1 MTYINPQRVVKIE
14 GSEITEDLSADI
26 ISLSYEDH
34 ASDADMATITVN
46 NARNKWGD
54 SPLFETGNQIEVQ
67 LGYGHAVK
75 TVFQGIIARPEI
87 AFPESGAPTLTVR
100 AYDLSQKMR
109 KRKEEKSRTWENIT
123 DSDLVQK
130 IASDHG
136 FKKER
141 MVVDQV
147 KEILP
152 YVAQGSESDWEFLR
166 SRADRLGFELFVER
180 DSLHFHK
187 PKDYLKRPSGMFEY
201 GRNLKSFEARIS
213 VAEQVTKVVVK
224 GWDAEKKEPI
234 IAIATSETV
243 VERPL
248 LGQQSASD
256 FVKEDFGEGA
266 LILHDKVPASQKE
279 AEEIAKA
286 FFRQKEYEL
295 TEAHGSCIGD
305 PELRAKALIEIA
317 GVGSKFSGTYYLAR
331 VQHTLDSSGYLCEF
345 DCKRNAITLPPLQA
359 KKPVEK
365 LAKFGYGV

>member
-1 MTYINPQRVVKIE
+1 MTYINPQRVVKVE
-14 GSEITEDLSADI
+14 GREITEDLSADI

-34 ASDADMATITVN
+34 TSDADMATVAVN
-46 NARNKWGD
+46 NKNNKWGD
-54 SPLFETGNQIEVQ
+54 SPLFDAGNVIEVQ
-67 LGYGHAVK
+67 LGYGRAVK
-75 TVFQGIIARPEI
+75 TVFTGIIARPEM
-87 AFPESGAPTLTVR
+87 AFPEGGAPTLTVR
-100 AYDLSQKMR
+100 AYDLSQKLR

-123 DSDLVQK
+123 DSDLVRK

-141 MVVDQV
+141 MIVDQV

-152 YVAQGSESDWEFLR
+152 YVAQGSESDWEFLK
-166 SRADRLGFELFVER
+166 SRAERLGFELFVET

-187 PKDYLKRPSGMFEY
+187 PKDYLKQPSGTFEY

-213 VAEQVTKVVVK
+213 VAEQVTKVVVR

-234 IAIATSETV
+234 VAIATSETV
-243 VERPL
+243 IERPL

-286 FFRQKEYEL
+286 FFKQKEYEL
-295 TEAHGSCIGD
+295 TEAHGTCIGD
-305 PELRAKALIEIA
+305 PELRAKALVEIA
-317 GVGSKFSGTYYLAR
+317 GVDARFSGTYYIDR
-331 VQHTLDSSGYLCEF
+331 VCHTLDSSGYLCEF
-345 DCKRNAITLPPLQA
+345 DCKRNAVTAAGQVT
-359 KKPVEK
+359 KKPEA
-365 LAKFGYGV
+365 LSKFGYGV